1 MNTLIIVSGLSGSG
15 KSIALGTLEDC
26 GYYCIDNLPVQL
38 IQSFARDLS
47 NQGRPFEKT
56 AISIDCRNLSGDQSL
71 FGQALATLRQFGIGW
86 RILFLTADT
95 QTLLKRYSE
104 TRRRHPLSQLA
115 NLPLA
120 EAIERERELL
130 EPIITRADLIIDTSH
145 TNIHQLRQQV
155 RNRIG
160 IQNEARLSLCFTSF
174 GYKHGIPLDAD
185 FVFDARCL
193 PNPHWE
199 PRLRPLTGCD
209 TQVKMYLEAQPE
221 TGRFLGQIQQFLAE
235 WLPVFETQNRS
246 YLTVAI
252 GCTGGQ
258 HRSVYL
264 AEKLAELFAGSD
276 YGVMVR
282 HRELPLRR

>member
-1 MNTLIIVSGLSGSG
+1 MSTLIIVSGLSGSG

-38 IQSFARDLS
+38 IQTFARDLS
-47 NQGRPFEKT
+47 GQNRPFEKT
-56 AISIDCRNLSGDQSL
+56 AISIDCRNLSGDQDL
-71 FGQALATLRQFGIGW
+71 FSQALTTLRRHGISW

-115 NLPLA
+115 NLSLA

-130 EPIITRADLIIDTSH
+130 EPVIARADLVLDTSH

-155 RNRIG
+155 RNRLG
-160 IQNEARLSLCFTSF
+160 DPNDLRLSLCFTSF
-174 GYKHGIPLDAD
+174 GFKHGLPLDAD

-199 PRLRPLTGCD
+199 PDLRPLTGRD
-209 TQVKMYLEAQPE
+209 PAVKRYLESQAE
-221 TGRFLGQIQQFLAE
+221 TARFTHQIQQFLAN
-235 WLPVFETQNRS
+235 WLPVFESQNRS

-264 AEKLAELFAGSD
+264 AEKLGELFADSE
-276 YGVMVR
+276 YAVMVR
-282 HRELPLRR
+282 HRELR